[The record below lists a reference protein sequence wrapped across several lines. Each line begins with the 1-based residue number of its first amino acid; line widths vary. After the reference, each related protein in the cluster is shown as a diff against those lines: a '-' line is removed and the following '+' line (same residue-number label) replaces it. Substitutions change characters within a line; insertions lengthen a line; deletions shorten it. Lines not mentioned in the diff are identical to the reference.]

1 METGNETCDALI
13 GVEWTGNILHS
24 YWFKTISKEN
34 GKADFIAINLLAE
47 IVYWYRPMQ
56 IRDEET
62 GHVIGYRKR
71 FKDDLLQR
79 SYDAFAA
86 EFGLSKGQVTDA
98 IIRLE
103 KMGIITRVFRSL
115 ILSDRVLN
123 NVLFIDLN
131 FETLYKFSFPQPP
144 HSDTATNAEP
154 EKPVEASSQKNSDPP
169 PPKFRG
175 RGPVFSGEGYR
186 KIEGGVSKFRGT
198 SPEKS
203 GEGYRNFGGPVPK
216 NRETNTENTTEITPE
231 NNNQIT
237 TKNKTTTTLPRD
249 HEDSYGLKA
258 AVVDSLCQNLQQIG
272 IPPDRFQKLL
282 AQYGQDE
289 LIRVWNLLCKQKSNV
304 KSLAGWF
311 LTALQANYV
320 AAAAAEKI
328 HPIVTSM
335 QRKPLLVAYEP
346 TSVNTDHTAGNE
358 SVFAPIINRIKQNL
372 AQEDAHDEKIS

>member
-24 YWFKTISKEN
+24 YWFKTIIKEN

-103 KMGIITRVFRSL
+103 KIGIITRVFRS
-115 ILSDRVLN
+115 ISLSDRVLN

-131 FETLYKFSFPQPP
+131 FETLFDFSFPQPP
-144 HSDTATNAEP
+144 HPEKAIHAEP
-154 EKPVEASSQKNSDPP
+154 EKPVEAAPHKNSNTP

-186 KIEGGVSKFRGT
+186 KIEGGVPKKRERGI
-198 SPEKS
+198 EIS
-203 GEGYRNFGGPVPK
+203 GEGYRNFGGPIPK
-216 NRETNTENTTEITPE
+216 NRETNTEITTEIIPE
-231 NNNQIT
+231 NNNKII
-237 TKNKTTTTLPRD
+237 TKNKTTTTLPCD
-249 HEDSYGLKA
+249 YEDSYGLKA
-258 AVVDSLCQNLQQIG
+258 AVVDSLCKNLEQIG
-272 IPPDRFQKLL
+272 IPPERFQKLL
-282 AQYGQDE
+282 AQYGPDE
-289 LIRVWNLLCKQKSNV
+289 LIRVWNLLCKQKANV

-320 AAAAAEKI
+320 AAVTAEKI

-335 QRKPLLVAYEP
+335 QRKPILVAYEP
-346 TSVNTDHTAGNE
+346 TAANTDHTAGNE